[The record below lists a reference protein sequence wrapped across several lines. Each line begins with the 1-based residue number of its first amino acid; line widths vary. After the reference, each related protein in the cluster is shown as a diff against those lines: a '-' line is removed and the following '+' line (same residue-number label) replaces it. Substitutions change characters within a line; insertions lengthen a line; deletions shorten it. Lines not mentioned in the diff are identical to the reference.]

1 MVKRHFETVGNC
13 SAFVEIGSDVACS
26 VDEMHTLLTSLTTP
40 PSSQPYQFDHVFPGV
55 VQDGIP
61 LVVLYAEIGSK
72 TFAAFHDVLADL
84 AAQQKVKYI
93 LRHYILVSYY
103 RKYIPNVICHWCMFY

>member
-1 MVKRHFETVGNC
+1 MVKRHFEMVRNC

-26 VDEMHTLLTSLTTP
+26 VDEMHTMLASLTTAP
-40 PSSQPYQFDHVFPGV
+40 QSSQPYQFDHVFPGV

-61 LVVLYAEIGSK
+61 LVILYAEIGSK
-72 TFAAFHDVLADL
+72 TFAAFHDALVEL

-93 LRHYILVSYY
+93 LRHYVLVSYS
-103 RKYIPNVICHWCMFY
+103 RKYPM